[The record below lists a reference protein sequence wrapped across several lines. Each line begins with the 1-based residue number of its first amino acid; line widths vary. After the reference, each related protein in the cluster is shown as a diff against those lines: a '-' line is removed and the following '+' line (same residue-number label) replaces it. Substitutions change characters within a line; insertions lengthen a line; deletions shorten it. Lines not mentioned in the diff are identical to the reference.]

1 MQLVTDAFDFG
12 YFSNGHCKYY
22 GAPALA
28 EKLHSPLGD
37 KQPSDYRSRHGATS
51 LPYEPSECPN
61 WWYRFFRRHPAF
73 VPVEEVDPARMRKM
87 RRSLAALVNAFDR
100 PVLIKNL
107 FASVRLGPIIRYLPE
122 SRFIVI
128 SRDEL
133 DNARSLLAGRREL
146 GGSYEAWWSV
156 EPPDSGSLRALPPH
170 SQVVEQIRGI
180 HAQIDCDLN
189 RFGVP
194 ESRVHRIR
202 YESLCED
209 TDRCITNCEAFF
221 ARNSI
226 HVNRLFTTPSSFECR
241 ATSSIKPEVDT
252 ALADYVGDVEKT

>member
-1 MQLVTDAFDFG
+1 
-12 YFSNGHCKYY
+12 
-22 GAPALA
+22 
-28 EKLHSPLGD
+28 
-37 KQPSDYRSRHGATS
+37 
-51 LPYEPSECPN
+51 
-61 WWYRFFRRHPAF
+61 
-73 VPVEEVDPARMRKM
+73 
-87 RRSLAALVNAFDR
+87 
-100 PVLIKNL
+100 
-107 FASVRLGPIIRYLPE
+107 LGPIIRYLPE

-241 ATSSIKPEVDT
+241 ATSSIKPEVDA